1 MKTKA
6 VLCVRMSAIGDL
18 VMLGRSL
25 SEIKRAGVEPLL
37 LTHPGLIDLAKRFTA
52 VTRIVTFDG
61 NTVQCFARANH
72 SSTGDGETQEWSLS
86 TEAKV
91 TGEENAL
98 IKTWLCSLAAI
109 IDFQVTHRSR
119 RALSALRALG
129 LPSCPLIRAKKDRL
143 HRLRLLLSARFRGQN
158 ISGSKLTINKA
169 TELATELGTE
179 SPHRVFQSYNRAT
192 RELLGRICADKN
204 ELQLSKDWNLLE
216 VNKGIEGIAG
226 HRPDCVLFTGA
237 SLPLKRWPHEN
248 AMEFI
253 ETLLAA
259 GKKVTLA
266 GGKAEQQAAAQLA
279 AACPGTA
286 DLTGA
291 LSLGE
296 TIDLI
301 AQARFV
307 VTPDSFP
314 GHVCDLVKTPC
325 IILFGATST
334 GFGFVP
340 PSEHAW
346 VAQHKTGCSPCSRH
360 GRGKCRFGNNA
371 CMRQLTGKAI
381 ALQVLRRLE
390 S

>member
-6 VLCVRMSAIGDL
+6 VLCVRMSAIGDI

-25 SEIKRAGVEPLL
+25 TAIRSADVEPVL
-37 LTHPGLIDLAKRFTA
+37 LTHPGLIELAKRFTA
-52 VTRIVTFDG
+52 VSRIITFDG
-61 NTVQCFARANH
+61 NAVQCFVRSND
-72 SSTGDGETQEWSLS
+72 SSLGDGGTGEWSLNA
-86 TEAKV
+86 EPKV
-91 TGEENAL
+91 TVEENAL
-98 IKTWLCSLAAI
+98 IKSWLSSLAAI

-119 RALSALRALG
+119 RAISALRALG

-158 ISGSKLTINKA
+158 IPGSKLTISQ
-169 TELATELGTE
+169 ATELGTDR
-179 SPHRVFQSYNRAT
+179 PHRVFQSYSRAT
-192 RELLGRICADKN
+192 RELLARICADKN
-204 ELQLSKDWNLLE
+204 ALEQSKDWSGLA
-216 VNKGIEGIAG
+216 VTKGIEG

-248 AMEFI
+248 AREFI

-266 GGKAEQQAAAQLA
+266 GGKAEQQAASQLA
-279 AACPGTA
+279 AACPGAA
-286 DLTGA
+286 DLTGT

-301 AQARFV
+301 AHARFV

-325 IILFGATST
+325 LILFGATST

-360 GRGKCRFGNNA
+360 GRGNCRFGNNA
-371 CMRQLTGKAI
+371 CMRQLTGKTI
-381 ALQVLRRLE
+381 ALEVLRRLE